1 VVETVVIYIC
11 LGLLYVFGI
20 LSIMLRSITKSAI
33 ALAAGSAA
41 LGIIMYELG
50 YIWAALF
57 EVSVCSGL
65 VTVIFISAIS
75 LSNTDKKDIEKV
87 FEDTKRMSLLPFIL
101 IAAGVVLI
109 LAALATGITLPPSDT
124 AAKVTDDLR
133 EILWNN
139 RQADIWGQIIVMIT
153 GSLAVVVLYRERDSI

>member
-1 VVETVVIYIC
+1 METVVIYIC
-11 LGLLYVFGI
+11 LALLYVFGI
-20 LSIMLRSITKSAI
+20 LSVMLRSITKSAI

-87 FEDTKRMSLLPFIL
+87 YEDTKRMSLLPFIL
-101 IAAGVVLI
+101 IAVGVVLI
-109 LAALATGITLPPSDT
+109 FTALTTGISLPIADT
-124 AAKVTDDLR
+124 TAKAADELR